1 MYHLVMS
8 RRILSSCILV
18 LQATNQRLCSSNG
31 GLHPKIPRKPT
42 WKEINSTN
50 LPKEPVI
57 DEQTIQR
64 LERLA
69 LVDFNN
75 VAGIQRLTEAIKL
88 ADQIQMVDT
97 TGVEPLDSV
106 LEDRTLYL
114 REDEV
119 TEGNCAEEI
128 LQNAAKTCE
137 EYFVAPPGNIP
148 LPPKPVARYDGHQSD
163 EQDCS

>member
-31 GLHPKIPRKPT
+31 GLH
-42 WKEINSTN
+42 
-50 LPKEPVI
+50 PKEPVI

>member
-1 MYHLVMS
+1 MSLHLNLCAQTTLNWLDS
-8 RRILSSCILV
+8 GQIL
-18 LQATNQRLCSSNG
+18 
-31 GLHPKIPRKPT
+31 IPPKPT
-42 WKEINSTN
+42 WKEIDPTKM
-50 LPKEPVI
+50 PTEPVI

-75 VAGIQRLTEAIKL
+75 VAGIRRLTEAIKL
-88 ADQIQMVDT
+88 ADQILTVDT
-97 TGVEPLDSV
+97 TGVEPMDSV

-119 TEGNCAEEI
+119 TQGNCAKEI

-148 LPPKPVARYDGHQSD
+148 LPSKPVARYDETQQSD
-163 EQDCS
+163 RQDDY